1 MGSNHL
7 ASMDTAA
14 TAPRFRLADCRQV
27 SVCDLSGAE
36 RFIVW
41 AIRWR
46 ASSDGSG
53 TASDECLDDAF
64 DRAGLSG
71 VQPAFERFVAAA
83 CPHATTCKA
92 IDRLGCWRLQ
102 PLEAHALHA
111 IACLQAGLLGEAW
124 KALAR
129 VCARREVGRALLQL
143 EELAAALDRIGGRI
157 ERWAFTPAAVE
168 PAIA

>member
-1 MGSNHL
+1 MNSPDPGSSEH
-7 ASMDTAA
+7 
-14 TAPRFRLADCRQV
+14 PRYRLADCRQV
-27 SVCDLSGAE
+27 SVCDLTGAE

-46 ASSDGSG
+46 ASVDAHDALD
-53 TASDECLDDAF
+53 ASCLDDAF
-64 DRAGLSG
+64 ERAGLRS

-83 CPHATTCKA
+83 CPMASACKA
-92 IDRLGCWRLQ
+92 ADRLGCWRLQ

-124 KALAR
+124 KALAQ
-129 VCARREVGRALLQL
+129 VCARREVGRALIQL

-157 ERWAFTPAAVE
+157 ERWFFDEKHGTAAMT
-168 PAIA
+168 A

>member
-1 MGSNHL
+1 
-7 ASMDTAA
+7 MDRTPSSLPDR
-14 TAPRFRLADCRQV
+14 PRFRLDECRQV

-46 ASSDGSG
+46 ASADQRDALD
-53 TASDECLDDAF
+53 ASCLDDAF
-64 DRAGLSG
+64 DRAGLRS

-83 CPHATTCKA
+83 CPRASTCKA
-92 IDRLGCWRLQ
+92 ADRLGCWRLQ

-124 KALAR
+124 KALAQ

-143 EELAAALDRIGGRI
+143 EELAAALDHIGGRI
-157 ERWAFTPAAVE
+157 ERWFFDESRGARTMTA
-168 PAIA
+168 

>member
-1 MGSNHL
+1 
-7 ASMDTAA
+7 MDSAPGIR
-14 TAPRFRLADCRQV
+14 PRFRLDDCRQV

-46 ASSDGSG
+46 ASDHRDALD
-53 TASDECLDDAF
+53 ASCLDDAF
-64 DRAGLSG
+64 DRAGLRSA
-71 VQPAFERFVAAA
+71 QPAFERFVAVA
-83 CPHATTCKA
+83 CPVAATCKA
-92 IDRLGCWRLQ
+92 ADRLGCWRLQ

-124 KALAR
+124 KALAQ
-129 VCARREVGRALLQL
+129 VCARREVGRALIQL

-157 ERWAFTPAAVE
+157 ERWLFEESRAAS
-168 PAIA
+168 AATA

>member
-1 MGSNHL
+1 MNSPDSGSSRRRH
-7 ASMDTAA
+7 
-14 TAPRFRLADCRQV
+14 RLADCGQV
-27 SVCDLSGAE
+27 SVCDLSGVE

-46 ASSDGSG
+46 AATDGHDEFD
-53 TASDECLDDAF
+53 ASCLEDAF
-64 DRAGLSG
+64 DRAGLRS

-83 CPHATTCKA
+83 CPRQSSCKA
-92 IDRLGCWRLQ
+92 ADRLGCWRLQ

-124 KALAR
+124 KALAQ

-157 ERWAFTPAAVE
+157 ERWLFDESRGARTATA
-168 PAIA
+168 